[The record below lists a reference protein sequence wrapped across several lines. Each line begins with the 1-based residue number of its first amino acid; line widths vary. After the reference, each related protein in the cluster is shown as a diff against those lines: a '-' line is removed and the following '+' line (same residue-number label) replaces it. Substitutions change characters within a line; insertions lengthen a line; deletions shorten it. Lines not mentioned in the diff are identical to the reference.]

1 MRNDRSGRL
10 YLHTEFTSTA
20 NYTSDI
26 KDIDVLTAAD
36 MTFKS
41 HVVVLLF
48 LDLVQ
53 HFAAFRRALLSI
65 NQVVVELRVKVVI
78 FLEL

>member
-1 MRNDRSGRL
+1 MRNDRSGIL
-10 YLHTEFTSTA
+10 CLHTEFTSTA

-26 KDIDVLTAAD
+26 KDMDVITD
-36 MTFKS
+36 MTFKL

-48 LDLVQ
+48 LELVL
-53 HFAAFRRALLSI
+53 HFAAFRRALLSV
-65 NQVVVELRVKVVI
+65 NQVGVELWVKVVI